1 MIKRSKLKNGIQI
14 VTYPDPNSKLV
25 TIGYVVK
32 NGSYNEREDQ
42 TGLSHLIEHM
52 LFKGT
57 INRTVEQINKDI
69 ERVGG
74 YFNACTSYTFTKYY
88 ATVPKDYWNIGA
100 DVISDLIFNHTFPED
115 GFKSE
120 KEVVK
125 EEIAMYN
132 DDPSSFVLD
141 KINEIMFDKYKNRQS
156 ISGTKEDIDRYTI
169 DDLNELIET
178 NYCANNLT
186 VLATGNI
193 DHEKLEN
200 FINDYIAK
208 YKIDLEESY
217 VTGYEEFKPYDLNSE
232 IHKFERPDVTQTHLS
247 FGMFGPGYDSKDIPA
262 LKLLVNILGGNNSS
276 LLYDNIREKK
286 GLCYTISAYIEVL
299 NDVSTIV
306 GYAGLNSKSDVIN
319 EITDIIVNLSDTLT
333 DQMLEDSKKYLIGI
347 NDMRMETTAKIHNVI
362 TDKIINDDFSPLEE
376 YVNKINSVTLEE
388 AKEVAKKYFNK
399 KNLCFVR
406 LN

>member
-1 MIKRSKLKNGIQI
+1 
-14 VTYPDPNSKLV
+14 
-25 TIGYVVK
+25 
-32 NGSYNEREDQ
+32 
-42 TGLSHLIEHM
+42 
-52 LFKGT
+52 
-57 INRTVEQINKDI
+57 
-69 ERVGG
+69 
-74 YFNACTSYTFTKYY
+74 
-88 ATVPKDYWNIGA
+88 
-100 DVISDLIFNHTFPED
+100 
-115 GFKSE
+115 
-120 KEVVK
+120 
-125 EEIAMYN
+125 
-132 DDPSSFVLD
+132 
-141 KINEIMFDKYKNRQS
+141 
-156 ISGTKEDIDRYTI
+156 
-169 DDLNELIET
+169 
-178 NYCANNLT
+178 
-186 VLATGNI
+186 
-193 DHEKLEN
+193 
-200 FINDYIAK
+200 
-208 YKIDLEESY
+208 
-217 VTGYEEFKPYDLNSE
+217 
-232 IHKFERPDVTQTHLS
+232 
-247 FGMFGPGYDSKDIPA
+247 MFGPGYNSKDIPA

-376 YVNKINSVTLEE
+376 YVNEINSVTLEE

>member
-1 MIKRSKLKNGIQI
+1 
-14 VTYPDPNSKLV
+14 
-25 TIGYVVK
+25 
-32 NGSYNEREDQ
+32 
-42 TGLSHLIEHM
+42 M

-208 YKIDLEESY
+208 YKIDVEESY
-217 VTGYEEFKPYDLNSE
+217 ITGYEEFKPYDLNSE

-247 FGMFGPGYDSKDIPA
+247 FGMFGPVYDSKDIPS

-376 YVNKINSVTLEE
+376 YVNEINSVTLEE

-399 KNLCFVR
+399 KNLCFVK

>member
-14 VTYPDPNSKLV
+14 VTYSDPNSKLV

-88 ATVPKDYWNIGA
+88 ATVPKDYWKIGA
-100 DVISDLIFNHTFPED
+100 DVISDLVFNHTFPED

-193 DHEKLEN
+193 D
-200 FINDYIAK
+200 
-208 YKIDLEESY
+208 
-217 VTGYEEFKPYDLNSE
+217 
-232 IHKFERPDVTQTHLS
+232 Q
-247 FGMFGPGYDSKDIPA
+247 
-262 LKLLVNILGGNNSS
+262 
-276 LLYDNIREKK
+276 
-286 GLCYTISAYIEVL
+286 
-299 NDVSTIV
+299 
-306 GYAGLNSKSDVIN
+306 
-319 EITDIIVNLSDTLT
+319 
-333 DQMLEDSKKYLIGI
+333 
-347 NDMRMETTAKIHNVI
+347 
-362 TDKIINDDFSPLEE
+362 
-376 YVNKINSVTLEE
+376 
-388 AKEVAKKYFNK
+388 
-399 KNLCFVR
+399 
-406 LN
+406 